1 MINVV
6 YILYS
11 KQLDRFYIGE
21 TIDLEKRI
29 KQHNLG
35 FYETAYTKK
44 AKDWVLFHIITCN
57 SRNQARK
64 IETHI
69 KKMKSKTYI
78 QNLKIYPEIT
88 EKLKNKHK

>member
-1 MINVV
+1 MNFV

-11 KQLDRFYIGE
+11 KLIDGYYIGE
-21 TIDLEKRI
+21 AVDLEERME
-29 KQHNLG
+29 QHNLG

-44 AKDWVLFHIITCN
+44 AKDWILYYFIKCN
-57 SRNQARK
+57 SRFQARK

-78 QNLKIYPEIT
+78 QNLKKYPEIT
-88 EKLKNKHK
+88 KKFKDRYK